1 MYFFCKFRQYLSRIF
16 PYNFC
21 QVQKHL
27 WQRKKKKTSSENWK
41 EEEKKKRK
49 EGKTHLIFSGHWS
62 MMVWAPTVSLLQEI
76 NKDAIFQTLTPDHLG
91 QMCQYFRVNLM
102 LCIIL
107 SILLPVSVALGKA
120 GQHGVDTEEPMNQEG
135 CLDSRLLSGKDTA
148 RQTWDNGLGLHHLFA
163 AWLYA
168 RRSTCWASIFISLK
182 QGKHNSPSK
191 PHRVVVNIKWI
202 DHRERHC
209 KRWGVI

>member
-1 MYFFCKFRQYLSRIF
+1 MTKEE
-16 PYNFC
+16 
-21 QVQKHL
+21 
-27 WQRKKKKTSSENWK
+27 KKKHPVRTERKRK
-41 EEEKKKRK
+41 KKKRK

-91 QMCQYFRVNLM
+91 QMCQYFRVNQM

-148 RQTWDNGLGLHHLFA
+148 RQT
-163 AWLYA
+163 
-168 RRSTCWASIFISLK
+168 
-182 QGKHNSPSK
+182 
-191 PHRVVVNIKWI
+191 
-202 DHRERHC
+202 
-209 KRWGVI
+209 